1 MSKPNMQKLENEQE
15 TGNDGSSDAEDYSTS
30 SSSHATT
37 SVYDSKEPNE
47 FGGPQ
52 SKRKKAPAAAPTKNA
67 LKNRRWRER
76 KRQKVDQVIEELR
89 NAELLR
95 ETLLQENQELR
106 AKAHSLMTHFPSI
119 QTINN
124 ERSTSMPFIP
134 SEGVLQASHNTLGQF
149 PSLLPSSSVLSDN
162 PSSLKITPGRGD
174 EVERQLQRS
183 ALQSLELVGLPS
195 VNQDQRRSLLH
206 EVLLAGR
213 QQELL
218 RYQDTQSSQL
228 QVSTASGIFDL
239 PVNRLDLI
247 DLLQHHGLDFT
258 TDNHSPLASKDSL
271 TVHHHEARPHF
282 LTLLP
287 QAQPLTSVHETDQSQ
302 RDRQHAT

>member
-1 MSKPNMQKLENEQE
+1 MHILLFWEWHLSFAYLE
-15 TGNDGSSDAEDYSTS
+15 
-30 SSSHATT
+30 
-37 SVYDSKEPNE
+37 
-47 FGGPQ
+47 
-52 SKRKKAPAAAPTKNA
+52 
-67 LKNRRWRER
+67 
-76 KRQKVDQVIEELR
+76 
-89 NAELLR
+89 
-95 ETLLQENQELR
+95 
-106 AKAHSLMTHFPSI
+106 
-119 QTINN
+119 
-124 ERSTSMPFIP
+124 
-134 SEGVLQASHNTLGQF
+134 
-149 PSLLPSSSVLSDN
+149 
-162 PSSLKITPGRGD
+162 
-174 EVERQLQRS
+174 
-183 ALQSLELVGLPS
+183 
-195 VNQDQRRSLLH
+195 SLLH

-302 RDRQHAT
+302 RDRQHATWGNINTGLHRSQYYAFSTHCLCLEQHQVIWFVPLILFCNKIHCQYLDCF